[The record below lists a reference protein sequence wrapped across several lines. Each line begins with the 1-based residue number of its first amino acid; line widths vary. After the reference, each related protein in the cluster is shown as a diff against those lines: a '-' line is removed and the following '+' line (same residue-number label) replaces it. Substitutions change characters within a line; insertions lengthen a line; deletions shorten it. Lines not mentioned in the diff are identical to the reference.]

1 MLEPHTT
8 ARQMIVET
16 EHPHYGTVRQLA
28 SPVRVGNQ
36 PVTYRRAPRRHEDAP
51 YILETL
57 LGYDAD
63 RVRAL
68 RTAGAFG
75 MPQE

>member
-1 MLEPHTT
+1 MCEPHTA

-16 EHPHYGTVRQLA
+16 AHPRFGTVRQLA
-28 SPVRVGNQ
+28 SPVRVGPQ

-51 YILETL
+51 YVLETL

-63 RVRAL
+63 RIRAL
-68 RTAGAFG
+68 HTAGAFG
-75 MPQE
+75 PPQE